1 MSTVQEIIKQKPY
14 LSWYTKDP
22 ENLSEEAVLE
32 SVLNYGDWED
42 FKSFKSIKGLEE
54 TATLFYKAL
63 SKKRNNYRPEVQNY
77 FKLYFDKYAQR
88 DFK

>member
-1 MSTVQEIIKQKPY
+1 MLKVQEIIKQKPY

-22 ENLSEEAVLE
+22 RNLSDEAVLE

-42 FKSFKSIKGLEE
+42 FRAFREIKGLKE
-54 TATLFYKAL
+54 TAKLFYRTVN
-63 SKKRNNYRPEVQNY
+63 KKRKNYRPEVENY

-88 DFK
+88 DSE